1 VATAAAYDEGPIGFR
16 YPRGEGIGVE
26 LPERGDILEI
36 GKGRILR
43 EGSRVAILSL
53 GTRLADAM
61 KAAAELENYGIST
74 TVADARFAK
83 PIDRDLLRGLAA
95 NHEALIAIEE
105 GAIGGFGAQV
115 FQALAEDGLL
125 DGARGAFK
133 FRSMTLPDAYI
144 DHDKHELM
152 IARAMLDSKAIV
164 AKALELL
171 GDEKGAA
178 RVMIA

>member
-1 VATAAAYDEGPIGFR
+1 M
-16 YPRGEGIGVE
+16 GVE
-26 LPERGDILEI
+26 LPERGEILEI
-36 GKGRILR
+36 GRGRILR
-43 EGSRVAILSL
+43 EGSKVAILSL
-53 GTRLADAM
+53 GTRLADSM
-61 KAAAELENYGIST
+61 KAAEELENYGIPT

-83 PIDRDLLRGLAA
+83 PIDRDLLRRLAA

-105 GAIGGFGAQV
+105 GSIGGFGAQV
-115 FQALAEDGLL
+115 FQALSEDGML

-164 AKALELL
+164 GKVLELL